1 MLINLWYHLH
11 YLCGKYLSFCGIKV
25 QKDTTKRQVFSTTY
39 LSPTVPPPSPWVKI
53 IWNKKL
59 LPICGTVIGNHTT
72 IYSES
77 EDFDSF
83 HTTNL
88 LQSIILCCVRHS
100 SERQVVQFCKCLLSF
115 TWFDKHGRNES
126 KRIVVVNQTVSKN
139 TTEGNIS
146 IILSST
152 TSTTTKKCYRY
163 LSRC

>member
-39 LSPTVPPPSPWVKI
+39 LSPRVPPPSPWVKVI
-53 IWNKKL
+53 GNKKL

-88 LQSIILCCVRHS
+88 LQS
-100 SERQVVQFCKCLLSF
+100 ETFCDENVKIYKVPLYSIAFPLLR
-115 TWFDKHGRNES
+115 WHDKL
-126 KRIVVVNQTVSKN
+126 K
-139 TTEGNIS
+139 
-146 IILSST
+146 
-152 TSTTTKKCYRY
+152 
-163 LSRC
+163 